1 MNFVTGIEARFLM
14 GNDTIKTPEEAR
26 RFARVVISDI
36 AAYNGPKVE
45 KGLREDCLF
54 EELRDALYDG
64 ELFYRSRV
72 DKARC
77 DATNFFN
84 MAVIDL
90 LIKAKRH
97 LESSLW

>member
-1 MNFVTGIEARFLM
+1 MPSDSIR
-14 GNDTIKTPEEAR
+14 TPDEAR
-26 RFARVVISDI
+26 RFARVVVSDI

-45 KGLREDCLF
+45 KGLREDALF
-54 EELRDALYDG
+54 EELRDELYDA

-72 DKARC
+72 DKALC

-90 LIKAKRH
+90 LIKTKKHIA
-97 LESSLW
+97 SPLW

>member
-1 MNFVTGIEARFLM
+1 MPSDSIR
-14 GNDTIKTPEEAR
+14 TPDEAR

-45 KGLREDCLF
+45 KGLREDALF
-54 EELRDALYDG
+54 EELRDELYDA

-72 DKARC
+72 DKALC

-90 LIKAKRH
+90 LIKTKKHIA
-97 LESSLW
+97 SPLW

>member
-1 MNFVTGIEARFLM
+1 MPS
-14 GNDTIKTPEEAR
+14 DTIRTPDEAR

-45 KGLREDCLF
+45 KGLREDALF
-54 EELRDALYDG
+54 EELRDELYDA

-72 DKARC
+72 DKALC

-90 LIKAKRH
+90 LIKTKKHIA
-97 LESSLW
+97 SPLW

>member
-1 MNFVTGIEARFLM
+1 M
-14 GNDTIKTPEEAR
+14 GADTIKTPEEAR

-36 AAYNGPKVE
+36 AAYNGPKIE
-45 KGLREDCLF
+45 KGLREDSLF
-54 EELRDALYDG
+54 EELRDELYDA

-72 DKARC
+72 DKVLC

-84 MAVIDL
+84 AAVIDL

-97 LESSLW
+97 LDSPLW